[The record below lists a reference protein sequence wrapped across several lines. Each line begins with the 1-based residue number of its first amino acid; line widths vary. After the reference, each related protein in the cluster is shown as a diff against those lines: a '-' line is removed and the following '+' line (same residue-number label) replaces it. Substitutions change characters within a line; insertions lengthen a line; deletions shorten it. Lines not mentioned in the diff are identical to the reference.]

1 MMDAR
6 QKNRAETLLRRL
18 SRFKAIRAN
27 WEGIW
32 QFLAERTDPKNA
44 CMNYP
49 HYPGQIN
56 NAAQK
61 FDSTATLAIPK
72 WASAIDGLTTPKT
85 QKWHGLTL
93 TDKGL
98 SDKFKVYLES
108 ARDVLFARRY
118 AARSNFT
125 NANYEALKT
134 VGHYGGAPFSVTRDP
149 LRPKGV
155 LYKTW
160 PIKDFYIDQNF
171 QGDVDTFFRVYT
183 VTARQAMQEFGEDRV
198 PLEIKHCSNLDEQF
212 EILHAVYPNEE
223 FDPASLNSM
232 YKRFASV
239 YLSCKSGTIIE
250 EGGFDKCPY
259 LYQRYDVV
267 PSLQDPYGY
276 SPLMLCLPEVRDLN
290 AMVRDNLRVGN
301 RMGSPT
307 LLMSEDDIINRDQI
321 APGRLV
327 AEGLDANGN
336 PRVKPL
342 ELPGNLPFTLEFIKG
357 FQDTVKQ
364 TFGLDL
370 FQILINKPD
379 MTATEVLQ
387 RAQEQAT
394 LMTPTTSR
402 REKEFLGPMIEVELD
417 LAFKQGDMPPMPE
430 ELVEAMSAGDVEFSI
445 EYESPIRRAQ
455 NADDGTAVLRVLQSA
470 ASLQAFDP
478 TVKNMINANRTLEI
492 LGDVWGA
499 PVDMFNTPEEK
510 AVMDMNDAQAKQAQ
524 LMLEAAPLIGKSA
537 KDLAQAQVAAVGNKI
552 V

>member
-1 MMDAR
+1 MDSR
-6 QKNRAETLLRRL
+6 KQNRAESILRRL
-18 SRFKAIRAN
+18 SKMKEIRAN

-44 CMNYP
+44 CIRYP

-56 NAAQK
+56 NGGQK

-72 WASAIDGLTTPKT
+72 WASAVDGLTTPKT
-85 QKWHGLTL
+85 QKWHNITL
-93 TDKGL
+93 TDEYL
-98 SDKFKVYLES
+98 ANKFKVYLEQV
-108 ARDVLFARRY
+108 RDILFARRY

-160 PIKDFYIDQNF
+160 PIKEFYIAQNF
-171 QGDVDTFFRVYT
+171 QGDIDTYFRIYT
-183 VTARQAMQEFGEDRV
+183 ATVRQLKQEFTEL
-198 PLEIKHCSNLDEQF
+198 PYIISSCQNLETTFD
-212 EILHAVYPNEE
+212 ILHAVFPNEE
-223 FDPASLNSM
+223 YDPSSLM
-232 YKRFASV
+232 TEKKKIASV
-239 YLSCKSGTIIE
+239 YICIKSGEIIE
-250 EGGFDKCPY
+250 EGGFDLCPY

-290 AMVRDNLRVGN
+290 AMMKDNLR
-301 RMGSPT
+301 MGEKISNPT

-321 APGRLV
+321 RPGVLV
-327 AEGLDANGN
+327 PEGLDANGN
-336 PRVKPL
+336 PRIKPL
-342 ELPGNLPFTLEFIKG
+342 EYGHNSIPFNLEFIQG
-357 FQDTVKQ
+357 FREVVNQ

-370 FQILINKPD
+370 FQILVNKPD

-402 REKEFLGPMIEVELD
+402 REKEFLGPMIEIELD
-417 LAFKQGDMPPMPE
+417 LAFKQGAMPPMPD
-430 ELVEAMSAGDVEFSI
+430 ELREALSHGDTEFGF

-455 NADDGTAVLRVLQSA
+455 EADDAAAVLRVLQTA
-470 ASLQAFDP
+470 TTLQAFDP
-478 TVKNMINANRTLEI
+478 SVKNEINAHRSLAI

-499 PVDMFNTPEEK
+499 PASMYNTPEEK
-510 AVMDMNDAQAKQAQ
+510 AALDMNDQQLRQAQ
-524 LMLEAAPLIGKSA
+524 LMLEAAPVIGKSA
-537 KDLAQAQVAAVGNKI
+537 KDLAVAQASEGTGKI
-552 V
+552 I

>member
-1 MMDAR
+1 MDTR
-6 QKNRAETLLRRL
+6 KRNRAETLLRRL
-18 SRFKAIRAN
+18 NKFKEVRAN
-27 WEGIW
+27 WESIW
-32 QFLAERTDPKNA
+32 QFLAERADPKNA
-44 CMNYP
+44 CMNFP
-49 HYPGQIN
+49 HIPGQIN
-56 NAAQK
+56 NGAQK

-93 TDKGL
+93 TDPNLARKY
-98 SDKFKVYLES
+98 KVYLEQ

-118 AARSNFT
+118 AAKSNFT

-160 PIKDFYIDQNF
+160 PIKEFYIDQNF
-171 QGDVDTFFRVYT
+171 QGDIDTYFRVYT
-183 VTARQAMQEFGEDRV
+183 TTVRQAIQEFGEENL
-198 PLEIKHCSNLDEQF
+198 PLDMKLCKNLDQTF
-212 EILHAVYPNEE
+212 DILHAVFPNDE
-223 FDPASLNSM
+223 FDPASLMSM
-232 YKRFASV
+232 KKKVASV
-239 YLSCKSGTIIE
+239 YVSCKSGEIIE
-250 EGGFDKCPY
+250 ESGFDLCPF

-301 RMGSPT
+301 RVGNPT

-321 APGRLV
+321 RPGV
-327 AEGLDANGN
+327 IVPEGLDANGN
-336 PRVKPL
+336 ARVKPL
-342 ELPGNLPFTLEFIKG
+342 ELPGNIPFTLEFIKG
-357 FQDTVKQ
+357 FREVVQQ

-402 REKEFLGPMIEVELD
+402 REKEFLGPMVEIELD
-417 LAFKQGDMPPMPE
+417 LAFKQGDMPEMPQ
-430 ELVEAMSAGDVEFSI
+430 ELIEALSSGDVDFSV

-455 NADDGTAVLRVLQSA
+455 EADNGTAVLRVLQSA
-470 ASLQAFDP
+470 TALQAFDP
-478 TVKNMINANRTLEI
+478 SVKNKINASRTLDI
-492 LGDVWGA
+492 LGEVWGA
-499 PVDMFNTPEEK
+499 PAEMFNTPEEK
-510 AVMDMNDAQAKQAQ
+510 ASMDMNDQQAQQAQ
-524 LMLEAAPLIGKSA
+524 LMLQAAPVIGKSA
-537 KDLAQAQVAAVGNKI
+537 KDLAAAQVAEGNQI